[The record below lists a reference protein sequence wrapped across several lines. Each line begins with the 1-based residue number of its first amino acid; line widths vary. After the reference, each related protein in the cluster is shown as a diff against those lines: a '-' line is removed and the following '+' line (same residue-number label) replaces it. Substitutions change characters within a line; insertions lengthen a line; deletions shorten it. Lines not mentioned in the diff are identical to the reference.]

1 MSFGP
6 IGPGNVLLSG
16 GGISG
21 APDNGTG
28 YLEIPDGNL
37 SVSFTNTPTRYFN
50 LVSFDAAEF
59 DGFGPQTLTI
69 VGYPGM
75 SAPVT
80 NYFTV
85 NSLTFQTFLLDSS
98 FRTISRVD
106 VLNARWSLDNFVI
119 SGVPEP
125 TPTALLALA
134 IFTLFCWR
142 VPGRAS
148 RSPRYHAH

>member
-1 MSFGP
+1 MSFGSL
-6 IGPGNVLLSG
+6 GPGNVLLSG

-28 YLEIPDGNL
+28 YLEIPDANL

-98 FRTISRVD
+98 AMRINNHSLFGPAAALQCCLRLCPGQEAVCLEIS
-106 VLNARWSLDNFVI
+106 LSPHGGI
-119 SGVPEP
+119 
-125 TPTALLALA
+125 
-134 IFTLFCWR
+134 
-142 VPGRAS
+142 AS
-148 RSPRYHAH
+148 